1 MKKWLFGLL
10 LAILL
15 TGSAGAVSARSA
27 VVLDALTGEALFEQN
42 ADEILPMASTTK
54 IMTALIALEYGDLD
68 RVYTVKKEYTL
79 VEGSSMYLREGEK
92 ISLRDTL

>member
-10 LAILL
+10 FAILL

-54 IMTALIALEYGDLD
+54 IMTALT
-68 RVYTVKKEYTL
+68 VSYTHL
-79 VEGSSMYLREGEK
+79 CPASRAN
-92 ISLRDTL
+92 R